1 MLWFIRLCSLFS
13 IIRLLKNSNDARPY
27 FLFHNCSI
35 CENSNVMVNTA
46 LFTFFNCSII
56 EKFWMIQG
64 PVYFVSILWKFECY
78 DRTPHELKVS
88 SETDQHIF
96 TDYSCFTNITMA
108 SVNKVFVFSA
118 AVRGFHVY
126 RETWNPTEQEK
137 LCCLFEENNVFD
149 MFAIKTLH
157 ADGRTT
163 VGHLPREISRPTK
176 FLLDRGAKVEAELSA
191 THYRRSPLFQGG
203 LEIPCLVL
211 NNDAR

>member
-1 MLWFIRLCSLFS
+1 
-13 IIRLLKNSNDARPY
+13 
-27 FLFHNCSI
+27 
-35 CENSNVMVNTA
+35 
-46 LFTFFNCSII
+46 
-56 EKFWMIQG
+56 
-64 PVYFVSILWKFECY
+64 
-78 DRTPHELKVS
+78 
-88 SETDQHIF
+88 
-96 TDYSCFTNITMA
+96 MA

-203 LEIPCLVL
+203 LEIPCLVRITMPGSIIGHL
-211 NNDAR
+211 LLEEYEKVVLRVYCEPKDEIIMGKFIESVDCGIVEQDQRNQNQPVRKKRKTEKNPVPKSKDIRSFFQNNRSATKKKNTKP

>member
-1 MLWFIRLCSLFS
+1 
-13 IIRLLKNSNDARPY
+13 
-27 FLFHNCSI
+27 
-35 CENSNVMVNTA
+35 
-46 LFTFFNCSII
+46 
-56 EKFWMIQG
+56 
-64 PVYFVSILWKFECY
+64 
-78 DRTPHELKVS
+78 
-88 SETDQHIF
+88 
-96 TDYSCFTNITMA
+96 MA

-118 AVRGFHVY
+118 ADRGFHVY

-203 LEIPCLVL
+203 LEIPCLVRITMPGSIIGHL
-211 NNDAR
+211 LLEEYEKVVLRVYCEPKDEIIIGKIIESVDCGIVEQDQRNQNQPVRKKRKTEKNPVPKSKDIRSFFQNNRSATKKKNTKP

>member
-1 MLWFIRLCSLFS
+1 
-13 IIRLLKNSNDARPY
+13 
-27 FLFHNCSI
+27 
-35 CENSNVMVNTA
+35 
-46 LFTFFNCSII
+46 
-56 EKFWMIQG
+56 
-64 PVYFVSILWKFECY
+64 
-78 DRTPHELKVS
+78 
-88 SETDQHIF
+88 
-96 TDYSCFTNITMA
+96 MA

-203 LEIPCLVL
+203 LEIPCLVRITMPGSIIGHL
-211 NNDAR
+211 LLEEYEKVVLRVYCEPKDEIIMGKIIESVDCGIVEQDQRNQNQPVRKKRKTEKNPVPKSKDIRSFFQNNRSATKKKNTKP

>member
-1 MLWFIRLCSLFS
+1 
-13 IIRLLKNSNDARPY
+13 
-27 FLFHNCSI
+27 
-35 CENSNVMVNTA
+35 
-46 LFTFFNCSII
+46 
-56 EKFWMIQG
+56 
-64 PVYFVSILWKFECY
+64 
-78 DRTPHELKVS
+78 
-88 SETDQHIF
+88 
-96 TDYSCFTNITMA
+96 MA

-149 MFAIKTLH
+149 IFAIKTLH

-203 LEIPCLVL
+203 LEIPCLVRITMPGSIIGHL
-211 NNDAR
+211 LLEEYEKVVLRVYCEPKDEIIMGKFIESVDCGIVEQDQRNQNQPVRKKRKTEKNPVPKSKDIRSFFQNNRSATKKKNTKP